1 MATIVFNHK
10 SPLGTTCRNAP
21 LCKENFKKA
30 LPNNRLIVQ
39 FRAFLWF
46 RDIIIYMTNLA
57 VDQMQEEGL
66 VRSLHGGLAQVE
78 SIQTEACAH
87 CGAKGACHALGGEK
101 TRVVT
106 ALNDAGA
113 QVGDKVLLNM
123 PRRAVL
129 GASFL
134 AYMVP
139 VLGLLLGAVLGNS
152 LAPSW
157 GWDAQT
163 GAVLLGLG
171 GLAVSWFWVTV
182 IAKKLAKGSNF
193 TVRIVR
199 VLEKGATDALDE
211 CATGL

>member
-1 MATIVFNHK
+1 
-10 SPLGTTCRNAP
+10 
-21 LCKENFKKA
+21 
-30 LPNNRLIVQ
+30 
-39 FRAFLWF
+39 
-46 RDIIIYMTNLA
+46 MTNLA

-78 SIQTEACAH
+78 STQSEACAS
-87 CGAKGACHALGGEK
+87 CGAKGACYAMGGEK

-106 ALNDAGA
+106 ALNEAGA
-113 QVGDKVLLNM
+113 QVGDKVLLTM
-123 PRRAVL
+123 PRKAVL

-139 VLGLLLGAVLGNS
+139 VLGLILGATLGNS
-152 LAPSW
+152 LAPNW

-163 GAVLLGLG
+163 GAVVLGLG
-171 GLAVSWFWVTV
+171 GLAGSWLLVSL
-182 IAKKLAKGSNF
+182 IAKKLAKKSNF

-211 CATGL
+211 CSTGL